1 LRGIPREAL
10 RYDTAMAAT
19 RWTPLPGMSV
29 IAATGRDARG
39 FLQGQLS
46 NDLLG
51 IDRHPGLLAAA
62 CNRQGRVLALPRLA
76 ARDDAVLL
84 MLPREL
90 APSLVAHFSPY
101 VLRAEV
107 GFESSPHAVA
117 GLIDAEP
124 ALEAQAARAGL
135 TVMLASSQRAFLL
148 GDGEAIAKL
157 LHDVARTDAAG
168 WEAACIADG
177 EPLVYPQT
185 SGLWV
190 PQMLNLDLVHA
201 ISFSKGCYLGQEIVA
216 RAQHLGRIRR
226 RMLRYAGAGDSAP
239 APGAPLWLGA
249 VQAAQVVRSAGAGRV
264 ECLAVVALDQC
275 GELLGTR
282 PGGTELVPADLPY
295 AIPAAAFEDAAQHA
309 G

>member
-1 LRGIPREAL
+1 LPGIQREVL
-10 RYDTAMAAT
+10 RYDTRMAAT

-29 IAATGRDARG
+29 IAASGRDARS

-76 ARDDAVLL
+76 ARDGCVLL
-84 MLPREL
+84 LLPREL
-90 APSLVAHFSPY
+90 APSLIAHFSPY

-107 GFESSPHAVA
+107 GFESSPHGVA

-135 TVMLASSQRAFLL
+135 TVMLASSRRAFLV
-148 GDGEAIAKL
+148 GESEAIARL
-157 LHDVARTDAAG
+157 LGACARTDAAD
-168 WEAACIADG
+168 WESACIADG
-177 EPLVYPQT
+177 EPLVCPET
-185 SGLWV
+185 AGLWV

-226 RMLRYAGAGDSAP
+226 RMLRYAGPGDAAP
-239 APGAPLWLGA
+239 APGAPLWLGPA
-249 VQAAQVVRSAGAGRV
+249 QAAQVVRSAGAGRV

-275 GELLGTR
+275 GELLGAR

-295 AIPAAAFEDAAQHA
+295 AIPAPAFEAEAEPA